1 MYVRDPQIQVVE
13 EWTIL
18 RLQVF
23 LRGEKDL
30 RKLTRT
36 VRNDLKAF
44 NVTDNTDK
52 KKLND
57 KIVLN
62 LTEGK
67 HKIHV
72 GDRS

>member
-1 MYVRDPQIQVVE
+1 MYVRDPQIQQVE

-67 HKIHV
+67 HKIYV

>member
-1 MYVRDPQIQVVE
+1 MYVRDPQIQQVE

-52 KKLND
+52 K
-57 KIVLN
+57 N
-62 LTEGK
+62 LT
-67 HKIHV
+67 I
-72 GDRS
+72 RLS